1 MNSSAQ
7 LKDRELRLSV
17 LFLLIILEMRSSA
30 GLECAACVCFLR
42 KLWVSKKIHLKFV
55 KLWEMKKLPKTV
67 RKGVKPC
74 DTRWNRESWEVCAM
88 IDKIPKRSHK
98 TLWLF
103 FKIPKYSHKTLWLVF
118 KIPKCSHKMLWLV
131 FKIPKY
137 SHRMLWLVFKI
148 PKYSHKT
155 LLDGFFFDGCF
166 LDGFF
171 LDGCFCF
178 RDFRIILTLF
188 LLTLNKSVN
197 FKIMVLLMLI
207 KSI

>member
-17 LFLLIILEMRSSA
+17 LFFLIILEMRSSA
-30 GLECAACVCFLR
+30 ALECAACVCFLR

-98 TLWLF
+98 MLWLF

-118 KIPKCSHKMLWLV
+118 KIPKYSHKTLWLV
-131 FKIPKY
+131 FKNLKY
-137 SHRMLWLVFKI
+137 SYKTLWLVISSWWYKI
-148 PKYSHKT
+148 HCRFHCKFYLCILFSFSENLT
-155 LLDGFFFDGCF
+155 
-166 LDGFF
+166 
-171 LDGCFCF
+171 
-178 RDFRIILTLF
+178 RRIQIREENNLCQILFQINLQS
-188 LLTLNKSVN
+188 LSQ
-197 FKIMVLLMLI
+197 
-207 KSI
+207 

>member
-17 LFLLIILEMRSSA
+17 LFFLIILEMRSSA
-30 GLECAACVCFLR
+30 ALECAACVCFLR
-42 KLWVSKKIHLKFV
+42 KLWVSKKIHLKFENRE
-55 KLWEMKKLPKTV
+55 KWRSYRKTV

-74 DTRWNRESWEVCAM
+74 DTRWNHESWEVCAM

-118 KIPKCSHKMLWLV
+118 KIPKRSHKTLWLF

-137 SHRMLWLVFKI
+137 SHKTLWLVFKI

-155 LLDGFFFDGCF
+155 LWLV
-166 LDGFF
+166 L
-171 LDGCFCF
+171 
-178 RDFRIILTLF
+178 
-188 LLTLNKSVN
+188 KN
-197 FKIMVLLMLI
+197 F
-207 KSI
+207 